1 MKERIKQ
8 ARKAAG
14 LTQAAFGERIGISQ
28 NYVAQIEG
36 GSRDPSDRTLRD
48 ICREFGVPEVWL
60 RTGAGDMFE
69 ARPREAEL
77 AELVKSLFRERP
89 DSFRAAA
96 VAALLRF
103 DPDGPEWAVLE
114 RIYKGIADELDKGAP
129 PDPPDK

>member
-1 MKERIKQ
+1 MKERIKEI
-8 ARKAAG
+8 RKARG
-14 LTQAAFGERIGISQ
+14 LNQSEFGAKIG
-28 NYVAQIEG
+28 VAQTTIAGYESG
-36 GSRDPSDRTLRD
+36 ARAVSDAAILS
-48 ICREFGVPEVWL
+48 ICREFGVSEIWL

-129 PDPPDK
+129 PDPPDE